1 MGSFAEQVLAASL
14 VVGFLLVA
22 MAIVYYLFSYK
33 NIKKRRQHFET
44 LHRNLAAGQRVEF
57 ANGLIG
63 KIKSV
68 GNEVCVIELK
78 SGALMEVSRF
88 AISRRVD
95 QSQSDLN

>member
-68 GNEVCVIELK
+68 GDEVCVIELK